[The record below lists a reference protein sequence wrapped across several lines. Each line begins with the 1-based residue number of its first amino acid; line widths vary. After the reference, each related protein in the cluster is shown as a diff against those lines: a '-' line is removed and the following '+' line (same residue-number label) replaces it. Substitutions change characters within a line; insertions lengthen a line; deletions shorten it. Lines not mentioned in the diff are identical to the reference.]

1 MANPNHRTHMSEDD
15 PANPPV
21 SPWSC
26 FPCRRRKIRCDR
38 RYPCSHCLKGDLVCG
53 FPVSGRTPTR
63 RHDLPSFTSRKE
75 KQDDLLGRLRR
86 LEGFVAKLGT
96 ELDSGHRGGE
106 ASSRE
111 GSRAQDFEMRLDGEP
126 QNRRQKT
133 DMDIA
138 HVTRELGTLVTH
150 DNESIYVGN
159 WLWGVICDEVKH
171 IRQAV
176 EDSEIES
183 ESLEKRILSP
193 SIQGVPFFWRP
204 ESASSDISQPL
215 PSQVSY
221 IWEIFVEN
229 IDPFIKIL
237 HVPSISKAIREAK
250 GKFNLMA
257 RGMEALM
264 FAISL
269 AAVTSLREDEVEE
282 NFGEDRQKILTRL
295 RLGTEQALSRAG
307 VLNTTDISTVQAF
320 IIYLEIVKQND
331 GQRATWTLA
340 GLLIRIAF
348 GMGLHRDGSHFSNVS
363 VFDAEIRRRV
373 WYHICLLDWHVGDC
387 QVFNVGITESLFD
400 TKQPSNLN
408 DADITPDMASLPE
421 SKDQYTDCTFC
432 ILRCKMWH
440 FARGFR
446 PSISIEPSSNK
457 ANAAHQLELLTEIRK
472 SMAKDLEQYLQPT
485 ENPLHLL
492 IQTAVALEISRYDQV
507 IHVANSFQSSR
518 EESRPHRAFA
528 LAITSLHH
536 VFLLAEQP
544 STSQWS
550 WYLYSC
556 IQWHTMS
563 TVLVSLSTSPW
574 GPVSERAWDL
584 SKKAFAQ
591 LSEGTYRDPMRQPL
605 PDLMGAVARHRQ
617 LQIQRLR
624 ANPAWTRRL
633 AEIGAMPVPMS
644 PIRNF
649 SDGLEVFDTSIA
661 EERLSLE
668 MSIAD
673 SQSKN
678 PEVTSSRLVLAPGGS
693 ATADM
698 WIDMTPSFIGTDD
711 TDEIFLGPHS
721 TQGYEG
727 SRQNPVL
734 SSAGNQYENIQH
746 SQDPWESGTYSYTF
760 RGDEGAGWLDWDEIV
775 RTEGIP

>member
-1 MANPNHRTHMSEDD
+1 
-15 PANPPV
+15 
-21 SPWSC
+21 
-26 FPCRRRKIRCDR
+26 
-38 RYPCSHCLKGDLVCG
+38 
-53 FPVSGRTPTR
+53 
-63 RHDLPSFTSRKE
+63 
-75 KQDDLLGRLRR
+75 
-86 LEGFVAKLGT
+86 
-96 ELDSGHRGGE
+96 
-106 ASSRE
+106 
-111 GSRAQDFEMRLDGEP
+111 MRLDGEL
-126 QNRRQKT
+126 QTNRHQTT
-133 DMDIA
+133 DTDTDTDLA

-150 DNESIYVGN
+150 DNESIYIGN

-176 EDSEIES
+176 EESGVES
-183 ESLEKRILSP
+183 ESLEKRILGP

-204 ESASSDISQPL
+204 ESASSDTPQPL

-229 IDPFIKIL
+229 IDPFIKVL
-237 HVPSISKAIREAK
+237 HVPSISKAIKEAK
-250 GKFNLMA
+250 GKFSQMA

-282 NFGEDRQKILTRL
+282 NFGEDRQTLLARL

-387 QVFNVGITESLFD
+387 QVFNVGITEKLFD

-408 DADITPDMASLPE
+408 DADITPNMASLPE
-421 SKDQYTDCTFC
+421 PQNRYTDCTFC
-432 ILRCKMWH
+432 IVRCKMWH

-446 PSISIEPSSNK
+446 PSISIEPSSNE

-472 SMAKDLEQYLQPT
+472 SMAKDLEQYLKPA
-485 ENPLHLL
+485 ENSLHLL
-492 IQTAVALEISRYDQV
+492 IQSVVALELSRYDQV
-507 IHVANSFQSSR
+507 IHVANNFQPSR
-518 EESRPHRAFA
+518 KEHRPHKPFA
-528 LAITSLHH
+528 LSMTSLDHIFH
-536 VFLLAEQP
+536 LAEQP
-544 STSQWS
+544 STSQWG

-563 TVLVSLSTSPW
+563 TILVGLSTSPW
-574 GPVSERAWDL
+574 GPVSEMAWNL
-584 SKKAFAQ
+584 SKKAFVQ

-605 PDLMGAVARHRQ
+605 PDLMKAVAQHRQ
-617 LQIQRLR
+617 LQIQKLR
-624 ANPAWTRRL
+624 ANPTWAERL
-633 AEIGAMPVPMS
+633 AKVKTTSVPMS

-649 SDGLEVFDTSIA
+649 SDGLEVFDTSTA

-668 MSIAD
+668 MTIAD
-673 SQSKN
+673 SQSKD
-678 PEVTSSRLVLAPGGS
+678 PDVASPGPSQTLGRS
-693 ATADM
+693 AKGDM
-698 WIDMTPSFIGTDD
+698 WIDLTSSFIGTNQTDD
-711 TDEIFLGPHS
+711 IFLAPHS
-721 TQGYEG
+721 ARGYEDLG
-727 SRQNPVL
+727 RL
-734 SSAGNQYENIQH
+734 SGLIPDGNQYESIRHTQN
-746 SQDPWESGTYSYTF
+746 PRESGTYSYAF
-760 RGDEGAGWLDWDEIV
+760 GDDGRMWWLDWDEIL
-775 RTEGIP
+775 RTEGMP